1 MRKRIFVI
9 LGVLLVLLGL
19 SQLYIFTGGTKKIT
33 ENSNAIIILGCKV
46 NGKEP
51 SRFLLE
57 RTLKAKELYSEGLG
71 EYIILSG
78 GQGSGEEISEA
89 MCMKKILVDN
99 GIPEDKLLL
108 EDKSKNTYENL
119 RNSKEIVKEK
129 NFNNVIVVSNEF
141 HLRRAKMIGDKLN
154 INAKYS
160 GVFVKDEWLTEIYG
174 GIREIP
180 AIIKDSFR

>member
-1 MRKRIFVI
+1 MKKRIFVI
-9 LGVLLVLLGL
+9 LGALLILLGL

-33 ENSNAIIILGCKV
+33 EKSDAIIVLGCKV

-89 MCMKKILVDN
+89 MCMKKILVDD
-99 GIPEDKLLL
+99 GIPEDKLIL

-119 RNSKEIVKEK
+119 NNSREIIKEK
-129 NFNNVIVVSNEF
+129 NFNSVIIVSNEF
-141 HLRRAKMIGDKLN
+141 HLRRAEMLGDKLG
-154 INAKYS
+154 IKAEYT
-160 GVFVKDEWLTEIYG
+160 GVFVKDKWFTEIYG
-174 GIREIP
+174 GVREIP
-180 AIIKDSFR
+180 AIIKDNFR